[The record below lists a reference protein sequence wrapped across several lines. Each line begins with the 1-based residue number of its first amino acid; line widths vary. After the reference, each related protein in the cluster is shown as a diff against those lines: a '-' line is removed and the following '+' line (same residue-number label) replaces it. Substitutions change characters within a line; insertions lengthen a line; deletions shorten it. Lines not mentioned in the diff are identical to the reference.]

1 MLRDTRRPRVGTL
14 LEIETP
20 MTTRAT
26 SWKAKV
32 AVPREPKH
40 VTLEADFAGLPAGTR
55 MFVATPQIVEEHLR
69 RIPRGESR
77 SIQAFRNALAQAHGC
92 EAACPVS
99 TAVFVRMVAEAAW
112 EDIVAG
118 QTAIEVAPFWRVVA
132 PGSAIGKRLA
142 AEAGWIAAQ
151 RATEGI

>member
-1 MLRDTRRPRVGTL
+1 MLGADIVM
-14 LEIETP
+14 ETEAP
-20 MTTRAT
+20 MTARAT
-26 SWKAKV
+26 SWKEKV
-32 AVPREPKH
+32 AAPREPKH

-55 MFVATPQIVEEHLR
+55 MFVATPGIVEEHLR

-77 SIQAFRNALAQAHGC
+77 SIQTFRDDIARAHGC

-118 QTAIEVAPFWRVVA
+118 RTADEVTPFWRIVA

-142 AEAGWIAAQ
+142 ADGGWIATQ
-151 RATEGI
+151 RALEGL

>member
-1 MLRDTRRPRVGTL
+1 MQARQ
-14 LEIETP
+14 
-20 MTTRAT
+20 T
-26 SWKAKV
+26 SWRQKV
-32 AVPREPKH
+32 AAPREPKR

-55 MFVATPQIVEEHLR
+55 MFVATPRIVEEHLR
-69 RIPRGESR
+69 RIPPGESR
-77 SIQAFRNALAQAHGC
+77 SIQAFRDGLAHAHGC

-118 QTAIEVAPFWRVVA
+118 RTAAEATPFWRVVA

-142 AEAGWIAAQ
+142 ADPGWIAAQ
-151 RATEGI
+151 RAAEGI

>member
-1 MLRDTRRPRVGTL
+1 MHARP
-14 LEIETP
+14 
-20 MTTRAT
+20 M
-26 SWKAKV
+26 SWRQKV
-32 AVPREPKH
+32 AAPREPKR

-55 MFVATPQIVEEHLR
+55 MFVATPRIVEEHLR
-69 RIPRGESR
+69 RIPPGESR
-77 SIQAFRNALAQAHGC
+77 SIQMFRDSLARAYGC

-118 QTAIEVAPFWRVVA
+118 CPPEEVTPFWRVIA

-142 AEAGWIAAQ
+142 ADAAWIAAR
-151 RATEGI
+151 RAAEGI

>member
-1 MLRDTRRPRVGTL
+1 MQARQK
-14 LEIETP
+14 
-20 MTTRAT
+20 
-26 SWKAKV
+26 SWKQKV
-32 AVPREPKH
+32 TAPREPKR
-40 VTLEADFAGLPAGTR
+40 VTLETDFAGLTAGTR

-69 RIPRGESR
+69 RIPPGESR
-77 SIQAFRNALAQAHGC
+77 SIQAFRDGIARAHDC

-118 QTAIEVAPFWRVVA
+118 RPASEVTPFWRVVA

-142 AEAGWIAAQ
+142 ADAAWIAAQ
-151 RATEGI
+151 RAAEGI